1 VTVTP
6 TAAPSPV
13 KTALNKPATPVQGIT
28 VRITKADAIRA
39 VAQGPGEVSGPA
51 VAVTVEI
58 DNQTASAFDS
68 SLVSVTLDDA
78 RGLPGSG
85 MIGRPADWITGSVA
99 PGKRVTGVY
108 VFAVPPGNRRPI
120 RVTVSAHPDLPVVV
134 FTGNV

>member
-1 VTVTP
+1 MTVTP

-13 KTALNKPATPVQGIT
+13 KTALNKPATPVQGIA
-28 VRITKADAIRA
+28 VRSPRRTPSGRS
-39 VAQGPGEVSGPA
+39 PRSGEVSGPA

-85 MIGRPADWITGSVA
+85 MIGRPADWDHRIRGA
-99 PGKRVTGVY
+99 RKRG
-108 VFAVPPGNRRPI
+108 
-120 RVTVSAHPDLPVVV
+120 
-134 FTGNV
+134 